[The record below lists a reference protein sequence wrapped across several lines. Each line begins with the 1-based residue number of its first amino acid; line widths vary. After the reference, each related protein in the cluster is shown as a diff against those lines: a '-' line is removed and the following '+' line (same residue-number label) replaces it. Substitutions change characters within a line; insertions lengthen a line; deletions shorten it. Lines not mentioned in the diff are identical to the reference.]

1 MTTMFS
7 GQTADSAWR
16 KAVRAVRHAHGV
28 HAADGRG
35 GSTMEISQAV
45 FTITDSRQRW
55 ITSRVPAI
63 NPAFAIAECVWILQG
78 RNDSRFVNSW
88 NSELPRYAGDGET
101 YHGAY
106 GYRLRQQFGIDQLER
121 AYRALAANPGGR
133 QVVLQIWDARSDLPM
148 LSGDPVAPDIP
159 CNVCSFLKIRDG
171 ALQWTQIMRSNDL
184 IMGVP
189 YNFVQFTTLQE
200 IIAGWLGVGIGT
212 YSHLSDSLHVY
223 EHNQDAIQ
231 SFRRV
236 STGRNMDDLT
246 LPFEESHKVIGELAA
261 NITILV
267 ESDIK
272 ESGILKLIETF
283 RGPASYRNLL
293 LVMAAEAARK
303 RGWHNFALQ
312 CIVACENDVYRRLWI
327 QWARRLQ
334 ARTVK

>member
-7 GQTADSAWR
+7 GPTADSAWR
-16 KAVRAVRHAHGV
+16 KAVRAVRCSNGV
-28 HAADGRG
+28 HAVDGRG
-35 GSTMEISQAV
+35 GSTLEISQGV
-45 FTITDSRQRW
+45 FTISDSRQRW

-106 GYRLRQQFGIDQLER
+106 GHRLRRQFGVDQLER
-121 AYRALAANPGGR
+121 AYRALAANPASR
-133 QVVLQIWDARSDLPM
+133 QVVLQIWDARTDLPT
-148 LSGDPVAPDIP
+148 LSGEPVAPDIP

-171 ALQWTQIMRSNDL
+171 ALQWTQVMRSNDL

-223 EHNQDAIQ
+223 ERDLDVIQ
-231 SFRRV
+231 SFGRN
-236 STGRNMDDLT
+236 SAGRNMDDLT
-246 LPFEESHKVIGELAA
+246 LPFDESHKVIGSLAA
-261 NITILV
+261 NIAALV
-267 ESDIK
+267 ESDIT

-303 RGWHNFALQ
+303 RRWHTLARQ
-312 CIVACENDVYRRLWI
+312 CIVACGNDVYRRLWI

-334 ARTVK
+334 AKSG